1 MYLILLGLLFVSYL
15 LFNILLFNILLFNI
29 LFYNKLLSKNRK
41 YIHITNKIYAIF
53 DYDYCFISNKIN
65 GFDMNFQ
72 LKFNNCI
79 YKFYNDYNRTNI
91 SKYNTCTYESPKD
104 KEITINNTD
113 FVNILGYY
121 NNSTDCKE
129 YKQINMITN
138 NIEDINI
145 KKIKFSYEKKYKI
158 TDINIKDYVV
168 DFIDYN
174 FKLYENFINKFNN
187 PDISIIKIGTYG
199 PSGTGKT
206 YFLKNIRKILIKN
219 DDSNL
224 HGYMRILNIDL
235 YNSFKYYYNKY
246 KNTTTNKYK
255 YELNKYLND
264 CFGYE
269 YVIYYIDFNCTDYFL
284 KTMID
289 DIFEIINSK
298 KNLLDLKLILL
309 CESFE
314 YTNIYDNFD
323 IIYKGDYINKYEM
336 NDIIKNI
343 DNKLNCKIKKNT
355 LNNDK
360 LTINEI
366 VSQYFNND

>member
-1 MYLILLGLLFVSYL
+1 MYLILSGLLLGLLYVSYL
-15 LFNILLFNILLFNI
+15 LFNIILFNII
-29 LFYNKLLSKNRK
+29 LSKNRK
-41 YIHITNKIYAIF
+41 YIHISNKIYVLF
-53 DYDYCFISNKIN
+53 DYDYGFISYKMN
-65 GFDMNFQ
+65 GSDLNFQ

-79 YKFYNDYNRTNI
+79 YKYYNNRITNI
-91 SKYNTCTYESPKD
+91 SKFNTYTYESQKH

-138 NIEDINI
+138 NIEDINME
-145 KKIKFSYEKKYKI
+145 KIKFSYKKKFKI
-158 TDINIKDYVV
+158 TDITIKDYLI

-174 FKLYENFINKFNN
+174 FKLYNDFINKFND
-187 PDISIIKIGTYG
+187 PDISIIKIGTHG
-199 PSGTGKT
+199 PCGTGKT
-206 YFLKNIRKILIKN
+206 YFLKNIRKILTKN
-219 DDSNL
+219 DDSF

-235 YNSFKYYYNKY
+235 YNSFKYYYDKY

-255 YELNKYLND
+255 YKYKLNQYLND
-264 CFGYE
+264 SYGYE
-269 YVIYYIDFNCTDYFL
+269 YVIYYIDFNCTDNFL

-289 DIFEIINSK
+289 DMFEIINSK
-298 KNLLDLKLILL
+298 KNLLDFKLILL

-323 IIYKGDYINKYEM
+323 IIYKGDYINKCET

-343 DNKLNCKIKKNT
+343 DNKLNCKINKNL

-360 LTINEI
+360 LTINDI
-366 VSQYFNND
+366 ISQYFTFIYM